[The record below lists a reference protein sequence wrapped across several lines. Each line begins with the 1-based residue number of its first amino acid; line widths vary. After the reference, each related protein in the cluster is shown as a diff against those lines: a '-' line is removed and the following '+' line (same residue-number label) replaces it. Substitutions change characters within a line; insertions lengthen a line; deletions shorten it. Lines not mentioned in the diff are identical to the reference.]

1 MARLST
7 LVAAVRAGTIHHR
20 VALASLVMRGCGVA
34 AGFVVTF
41 IIGRTY
47 GPAANG
53 QYAIVTQTAMFLS
66 IIAVGGLD
74 VAVAREFSRTEAEGR
89 PLALSTFLRSLAQ
102 ATGVAALLAAALLI
116 GGDRLLSL
124 MGRDA
129 VPAGAVGALCV
140 ILLCRTATRFLAAVL
155 RSQSA
160 FVLAQAV
167 EVLLIPLG
175 TIVLLKLGVSRSTG
189 QILWATAAAGLAS
202 AMIGFVSALRHTSR
216 GPQGLTVTTSA
227 LFAVALPL
235 WGAAITQNL
244 SDWYVLATISRL
256 DGVYQAGLFRVTAQ
270 FASVFALVST
280 GLYGSFGTQ
289 ISAAYHR
296 GDREEIAKLAGSATR
311 LSAALIVPVAILFL
325 LFAPQL
331 LGVIGPEFR
340 QGTAMLRVL
349 VLGQVGVA
357 LASPAA
363 LVLALTGH
371 PKINFAVA
379 AASAVI
385 MLGAAPLAVS
395 NFGAIGVAAYMAAV
409 LFGQNLLAHVIV
421 RRLEGIDAL
430 RGRLLDRPHGGA
442 MAREQP

>member
-1 MARLST
+1 LEKLKRIFAT
-7 LVAAVRAGTIHHR
+7 GCAGAIHHR
-20 VALASLVMRGCGVA
+20 AALASLAMRGCGVA
-34 AGFVVTF
+34 AGFIVTF

-74 VAVAREFSRTEAEGR
+74 VAVAREFSRTAAVGLR
-89 PLALSTFLRSLAQ
+89 LAMSTFLRSLIQ
-102 ATGVAALLAAALLI
+102 AIGVAALIAGILLVS
-116 GGDRLLSL
+116 GTRLLAV

-129 VPAGAVGALCV
+129 VPAGAVGALCL
-140 ILLCRTATRFLAAVL
+140 ILFCRTATRFLAAVL

-175 TIVLLKLGVSRSTG
+175 TIFLLKLGVSHSIR
-189 QILWATAAAGLAS
+189 QILWATAAAGIVSAS
-202 AMIGFVSALRHTSR
+202 IGFVSSLRYTSR
-216 GPQGLTVTTSA
+216 GPAAMTVATSA

-270 FASVFALVST
+270 FASVFSLVST

-289 ISAAYHR
+289 ISTAYHR
-296 GDREEIAKLAGSATR
+296 HDRAEIARLAGSATR
-311 LSAALIVPVAILFL
+311 LSAALVVPVAAFFIV
-325 LFAPQL
+325 FAPSL
-331 LGVIGPEFR
+331 LGIIAPEFR
-340 QGTAMLRVL
+340 QGSMMLRVL
-349 VLGQVGVA
+349 VIGQVGVS
-357 LASPAA
+357 LASPAG

-371 PKINFAVA
+371 PKVNFSITAI
-379 AASAVI
+379 SAI
-385 MLGAAPLAVS
+385 LMLFIAPLAVAE
-395 NFGAIGVAAYMAAV
+395 FGTVGVAAWMATV
-409 LFGQNLLAHVIV
+409 LIGQNMISHLFV
-421 RRLEGIDAL
+421 RRLEGIDVL
-430 RGRLLDRPHGGA
+430 RGRVHKQSGSN
-442 MAREQP
+442 

>member
-1 MARLST
+1 
-7 LVAAVRAGTIHHR
+7 
-20 VALASLVMRGCGVA
+20 MRGCGVA
-34 AGFVVTF
+34 AGFVVTYL
-41 IIGRTY
+41 IGRTY

-74 VAVAREFSRTEAEGR
+74 VAVAREFSRTAAVGR
-89 PLALSTFLRSLAQ
+89 PLSLSTFMRSLVQ
-102 ATGVAALLAAALLI
+102 AISAAALLAALLLL
-116 GGDRLLSL
+116 GGGRLLAL

-129 VPAGAVGALCV
+129 VPVGAVGALCV

-167 EVLLIPLG
+167 EVLFIPLG
-175 TIVLLKLGVSRSTG
+175 TILLLKLGVSKSTG
-189 QILWATAAAGLAS
+189 QILWATAAAGIVS
-202 AMIGFVSALRHTSR
+202 AAIGFASSLRHTSR
-216 GPQGLTVTTSA
+216 GPKALTVTTSA

-256 DGVYQAGLFRVTAQ
+256 DGVYQVGLFRVTAQ

-296 GDREEIAKLAGSATR
+296 RDRAEIAALAGSATR
-311 LSAALIVPVAILFL
+311 LSAALILPVAALFL
-325 LFAPQL
+325 IFAPQL
-331 LGVIGPEFR
+331 LGIIGPEFR
-340 QGTAMLRVL
+340 EGTTMLRVL

-371 PKINFAVA
+371 PKINFLVTAV
-379 AASAVI
+379 SAVV

-395 NFGAIGVAAYMAAV
+395 TFGALGAASFMAMVLVA
-409 LFGQNLLAHVIV
+409 QNLCAHVVV

-430 RGRLLDRPHGGA
+430 RGFVLDSWTSRPAVGSGA
-442 MAREQP
+442 